1 MTPISDPGV
10 SEERSEELASRHN
23 PAGRVA
29 GGTSNADLLF
39 PYLLPYVA
47 YVGIAALAGGMG
59 AVADYSLRI
68 VVTGA
73 LLVFLWKR
81 YQPVRGPR
89 SARGSAGVGVLAG
102 LLGVAVWIA
111 LVLPFQAPDEGI
123 PFAAPEFLLRL
134 AAASLIVPF
143 VEELLFRGY
152 VLGVIEQWQ
161 DARREGAPQPLS
173 VALDR
178 RSVHDIRPGA
188 WTGLA
193 VVLSAGA
200 FALGHSPVHWAAA
213 FAYGLL
219 MAGLWI
225 LRRDLVAPIVAHAV
239 TNLVLYV
246 YVFYSGSWGL
256 W

>member
-1 MTPISDPGV
+1 MSTHSI
-10 SEERSEELASRHN
+10 
-23 PAGRVA
+23 AGRGA
-29 GGTSNADLLF
+29 GGTPNADLLVA
-39 PYLLPYVA
+39 YLLPYVA

-59 AVADYSLRI
+59 PVADYSLRI

-73 LLVFLWKR
+73 LLVFLSKR
-81 YQPVRGPR
+81 YQSLRGPR
-89 SARGSAGVGVLAG
+89 STWGSAGVGVLAG
-102 LLGVAVWIA
+102 LIGVVVWIA
-111 LVLPFQAPDEGI
+111 LVLPFQAADDGT
-123 PFAAPEFLLRL
+123 PFGTSEFLLRL

-152 VLGVIEQWQ
+152 VLGVVKQWQ
-161 DARREGAPQPLS
+161 DARRGGATQPLS

-188 WTGLA
+188 WTSLA
-193 VVLSAGA
+193 VVLSAVA

-213 FAYGLL
+213 FVYGLL

-239 TNLVLYV
+239 TNLVLYL